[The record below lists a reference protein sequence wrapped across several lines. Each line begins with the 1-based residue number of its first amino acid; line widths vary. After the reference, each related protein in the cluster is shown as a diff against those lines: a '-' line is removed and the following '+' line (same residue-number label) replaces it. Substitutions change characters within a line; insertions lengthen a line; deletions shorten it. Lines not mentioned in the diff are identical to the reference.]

1 MAEALFRKYGGD
13 RYAVYSAGVEPK
25 GINPYTVRV
34 MEEVRLS
41 LADHRSK
48 DVREYLGKEHFAHVF
63 TVCHHA
69 EQNCPSVFLTM
80 GTHDHWDLD
89 DPARAGRDRRGEACQ
104 VSRRTQPDRRAGAR
118 LAARAVIAQG
128 SRRVLSVMP
137 STPVRM
143 CGTIWVSG
151 THDLPAPTLDGRLG
165 RLSPAAATVSL
176 QFCLLTQEDLPCNA
190 MSEDRPDCADRAR
203 PRRDRSRLLSAVGG
217 DW

>member
-104 VSRRTQPDRRAGAR
+104 VSRRTQPDRRAGAPPGCKSGDRAR
-118 LAARAVIAQG
+118 LAASFIGYALYA
-128 SRRVLSVMP
+128 
-137 STPVRM
+137 
-143 CGTIWVSG
+143 
-151 THDLPAPTLDGRLG
+151 
-165 RLSPAAATVSL
+165 
-176 QFCLLTQEDLPCNA
+176 
-190 MSEDRPDCADRAR
+190 CADVWYDMGERYAR
-203 PRRDRSRLLSAVGG
+203 LTGPDA
-217 DW
+217 

>member
-1 MAEALFRKYGGD
+1 MLVLCTGNSARSQMAEALFRKYGGD

-34 MEEVRLS
+34 MEEVGLS

-89 DPARAGRDRRGEACQ
+89 DPAAQEGTDAEKL
-104 VSRRTQPDRRAGAR
+104 VKF
-118 LAARAVIAQG
+118 RAVRNQIDE
-128 SRRVLSVMP
+128 RV
-137 STPVRM
+137 RA
-143 CGTIWVSG
+143 W
-151 THDLPAPTLDGRLG
+151 
-165 RLSPAAATVSL
+165 L
-176 QFCLLTQEDLPCNA
+176 QE
-190 MSEDRPDCADRAR
+190 R
-203 PRRDRSRLLSAVGG
+203 
-217 DW
+217 

>member
-1 MAEALFRKYGGD
+1 LDKPKILVLCTGNSARSQMAEALFRKYGGD

-34 MEEVRLS
+34 MEEVGLS

-89 DPARAGRDRRGEACQ
+89 DPAAQEGTDAEKL
-104 VSRRTQPDRRAGAR
+104 VKF
-118 LAARAVIAQG
+118 RAVRNQIDE
-128 SRRVLSVMP
+128 RV
-137 STPVRM
+137 RA
-143 CGTIWVSG
+143 W
-151 THDLPAPTLDGRLG
+151 
-165 RLSPAAATVSL
+165 L
-176 QFCLLTQEDLPCNA
+176 QE
-190 MSEDRPDCADRAR
+190 R
-203 PRRDRSRLLSAVGG
+203 
-217 DW
+217 

>member
-1 MAEALFRKYGGD
+1 MDKPKILVLCTGNSARSQMAEALFRKYGGD

-34 MEEVRLS
+34 MEEVGLS

-89 DPARAGRDRRGEACQ
+89 DPAAQEGTDAEK
-104 VSRRTQPDRRAGAR
+104 
-118 LAARAVIAQG
+118 LAKFRAVRNQIDE
-128 SRRVLSVMP
+128 RV
-137 STPVRM
+137 RA
-143 CGTIWVSG
+143 W
-151 THDLPAPTLDGRLG
+151 
-165 RLSPAAATVSL
+165 L
-176 QFCLLTQEDLPCNA
+176 QE
-190 MSEDRPDCADRAR
+190 R
-203 PRRDRSRLLSAVGG
+203 
-217 DW
+217 

>member
-1 MAEALFRKYGGD
+1 LDKPKILVLCTGNSARSQMAEALFRKYGGD

-34 MEEVRLS
+34 MEEVGLS

-89 DPARAGRDRRGEACQ
+89 DPAALEGTDAEKL
-104 VSRRTQPDRRAGAR
+104 VKF
-118 LAARAVIAQG
+118 RAVRNQIDE
-128 SRRVLSVMP
+128 RV
-137 STPVRM
+137 RA
-143 CGTIWVSG
+143 W
-151 THDLPAPTLDGRLG
+151 
-165 RLSPAAATVSL
+165 L
-176 QFCLLTQEDLPCNA
+176 QE
-190 MSEDRPDCADRAR
+190 R
-203 PRRDRSRLLSAVGG
+203 
-217 DW
+217 

>member
-1 MAEALFRKYGGD
+1 LDKPKILVLCTGNSARSQMAEALFRKYGGD

-34 MEEVRLS
+34 MEEVGLS

-89 DPARAGRDRRGEACQ
+89 DPAAQE
-104 VSRRTQPDRRAGAR
+104 GADAEK
-118 LAARAVIAQG
+118 LAKFRAVRNQIDE
-128 SRRVLSVMP
+128 RV
-137 STPVRM
+137 RA
-143 CGTIWVSG
+143 W
-151 THDLPAPTLDGRLG
+151 
-165 RLSPAAATVSL
+165 L
-176 QFCLLTQEDLPCNA
+176 QE
-190 MSEDRPDCADRAR
+190 R
-203 PRRDRSRLLSAVGG
+203 
-217 DW
+217 

>member
-1 MAEALFRKYGGD
+1 MDKPKILVLCTGNSARSQMAEALFRKYGGD

-34 MEEVRLS
+34 MEEVGLS

-89 DPARAGRDRRGEACQ
+89 DPAAQE
-104 VSRRTQPDRRAGAR
+104 GADAEK
-118 LAARAVIAQG
+118 LAKFRAVRNQIDE
-128 SRRVLSVMP
+128 RV
-137 STPVRM
+137 RA
-143 CGTIWVSG
+143 W
-151 THDLPAPTLDGRLG
+151 
-165 RLSPAAATVSL
+165 L
-176 QFCLLTQEDLPCNA
+176 QE
-190 MSEDRPDCADRAR
+190 R
-203 PRRDRSRLLSAVGG
+203 
-217 DW
+217 

>member
-1 MAEALFRKYGGD
+1 MDKPKILVLCTGNSARSQMAEALFRKYGGD

-34 MEEVRLS
+34 MEEVGLS

-89 DPARAGRDRRGEACQ
+89 DPAAQEGTDAEKL
-104 VSRRTQPDRRAGAR
+104 VKF
-118 LAARAVIAQG
+118 RAVRNQIDE
-128 SRRVLSVMP
+128 RV
-137 STPVRM
+137 RA
-143 CGTIWVSG
+143 W
-151 THDLPAPTLDGRLG
+151 
-165 RLSPAAATVSL
+165 L
-176 QFCLLTQEDLPCNA
+176 QE
-190 MSEDRPDCADRAR
+190 R
-203 PRRDRSRLLSAVGG
+203 
-217 DW
+217 

>member
-1 MAEALFRKYGGD
+1 MDKPKILVLCTGNSARSQMAEALFRKYGGD

-34 MEEVRLS
+34 MEEVGLS

-89 DPARAGRDRRGEACQ
+89 DPAAQEGTDAEK
-104 VSRRTQPDRRAGAR
+104 
-118 LAARAVIAQG
+118 LAKFRAVRNQIDE
-128 SRRVLSVMP
+128 RV
-137 STPVRM
+137 
-143 CGTIWVSG
+143 CAW
-151 THDLPAPTLDGRLG
+151 
-165 RLSPAAATVSL
+165 L
-176 QFCLLTQEDLPCNA
+176 QE
-190 MSEDRPDCADRAR
+190 R
-203 PRRDRSRLLSAVGG
+203 
-217 DW
+217 